1 MSSVQPDK
9 TCEKQTR
16 QPCKVNRGLS
26 NFIGKIQASFIFDTT
41 YQIKALIKGYPSMQY
56 LHCLSMVVIA

>member
-1 MSSVQPDK
+1 M
-9 TCEKQTR
+9 
-16 QPCKVNRGLS
+16 

-56 LHCLSMVVIA
+56 LYCVSMVVIA